1 MKVIN
6 NTNQIKY
13 LPIRN
18 VALMPGEN
26 DVDEKAFNE
35 NREQPGLEQ
44 DIESGRVVIKDGNS
58 PKKKEKKE
66 EPEFIPDPDTDYPV
80 KTSENSPWY
89 RLSNGEKILGENNA
103 YEKQEAIDAGEE
115 LDG

>member
-26 DVDEKAFNE
+26 DVDEKAFNA

-44 DIESGRVVIKDGNS
+44 DIESGRVVIKDENP
-58 PKKKEKKE
+58 PKKSKKVKKE
-66 EPEFIPDPDTDYPV
+66 EPEFVPDPDADYPV

-89 RLSNGEKILGENNA
+89 RLSNGEKVLGENNA
-103 YEKQEAIDAGEE
+103 LEE
-115 LDG
+115 QKALDEDG